1 VKRREFIAGLGGA
14 AVWPLVARGQ
24 QGGQQIRRVAAVI
37 GFAKNDP
44 EVESYVRSFDEGLRE
59 RGWFDGRNIAIDYRY
74 GAGNIDEMRRFARE
88 AVATQ
93 PDIIFANSTPVTTA
107 LHQETRTI
115 PIVFAIVSDPVGA
128 GLVASLSRP
137 GGNVTGLLNVEAS
150 MSGKWVELLNEIAPG
165 LRRVA
170 MMFNPDTAPG
180 GGSYFVQAFK
190 SAARSFGL
198 DPILAPVHDDPD
210 IEHVIAELGKGQE
223 RGGLVIVTD
232 SFAFVHRA
240 TIIAQASRSHVPAV
254 SPLRAWTKDGGLM
267 SYGPSNSDLFRRAA
281 SYVDRILRGGKPS
294 DLPVEVP
301 VKFELFINL
310 KAAKALGL
318 NVPPSLL
325 ATADEVVE

>member
-1 VKRREFIAGLGGA
+1 MRRREFIAGLGGA
-14 AVWPLVARGQ
+14 AAWPVVARAQ

-44 EVESYVRSFDEGLRE
+44 EVESYVRAFDEGLRE
-59 RGWFDGRNIAIDYRY
+59 RGWFDGRNVAIDYRY
-74 GAGNIDEMRRFARE
+74 PGNIDEMRRFARE
-88 AVATQ
+88 AIATQ
-93 PDIIFANSTPVTTA
+93 PDIIFAGSTPVTTA
-107 LHQETRTI
+107 LHRETRTI
-115 PIVFAIVSDPVGA
+115 PIVFATVSDPVGA

-137 GGNVTGLLNVEAS
+137 GGNVTGLINVEAS
-150 MSGKWVELLNEIAPG
+150 MSGKWVELLNEVAPG

-180 GGSYFVQAFK
+180 GGSYFVQAFE

-198 DPILAPVHDDPD
+198 DPIMAPIHEDPD
-210 IEHVIAELGKGQE
+210 IEHVIAELGEGQE

-232 SFAFVHRA
+232 SFALAHRA

-254 SPLRAWTKDGGLM
+254 SPTRTWTKDGGLM
-267 SYGPSNSDLFRRAA
+267 SYGPSNIDLFRRAA
-281 SYVDRILRGGKPS
+281 SYVDRILRGDKPS

-301 VKFELFINL
+301 IKFELFINL

-325 ATADEVVE
+325 ARADEVIE